1 MKVRRGGAARDVWRR
16 LVAEQKSSQL
26 SIEAFCTR
34 QKVSTSSFY
43 RWKQV
48 LKSEPASARASQA
61 PPPRFLP
68 ISLSGGSGL
77 IEIQLPSGVI
87 LRVPPGADEQ
97 SLSVVLRALEARP
110 C

>member
-1 MKVRRGGAARDVWRR
+1 MQDSRGVAACERWRR
-16 LVAEQKSSQL
+16 LIGEQHCSQL
-26 SIEAFCTR
+26 SVEAFCTR

-43 RWKQV
+43 RWKQA
-48 LKSEPASARASQA
+48 LKEPAGARAPQA

-77 IEIQLPSGVI
+77 IEIQLPSGVVV
-87 LRVPPGADEQ
+87 RVPPGANEQ